1 MRARRYPDG
10 MTDPEYFTIN
20 VSSGEE
26 SSTPIKLPEFPPETL
41 HRFSEFLQTMIVPH
55 GALDLNLR
63 TVALSYRSQK
73 NDTGETNRA
82 AKRQRQRKA
91 ARTVSK
97 ALGAVDQ
104 LQAGDIV
111 PFVMAGGDDA
121 YKKLRALNRL
131 LEHWAPVMQEVAA
144 RRLPRGREE
153 RDLLTSTCG
162 WLKFIYEEQ
171 TGEPATH
178 NTMTLGIDIGQPV
191 SPFGRFVTAFFEH
204 VDPSV
209 TASML
214 VEPLRQVVWP
224 SRRPMGQ

>member
-1 MRARRYPDG
+1 MRATRYPDD
-10 MTDPEYFTIN
+10 MTDPEYFTIDVN
-20 VSSGEE
+20 SGEE
-26 SSTPIKLPEFPPETL
+26 SSTPIRLPEFPPETL
-41 HRFSEFLQTMIVPH
+41 HRFSEFLQSTIVPH

-63 TVALSYRSQK
+63 TAALSYRAQK
-73 NDTGETNRA
+73 NDTGETDRA

-91 ARTVSK
+91 ARTVNK
-97 ALGAVDQ
+97 ALDAVDR
-104 LQAGDIV
+104 LQTGDIV
-111 PFVMAGGDDA
+111 PFVMAGGADA

-144 RRLPRGREE
+144 RKLRRGREE
-153 RDLLTSTCG
+153 RDLLTNTCG
-162 WLKFIYEEQ
+162 WLKFIYEEE

-178 NTMTLGIDIGQPV
+178 NTMGSGVDNGAPV
-191 SPFGRFVTAFFEH
+191 SPFGRFVTVFFEH
-204 VDPSV
+204 ADPSV